1 MSQNIGYEIAYT
13 LKDVSGGTVYEM
25 VYANGPSQA
34 EAIVKAKFNSD
45 AFLIQPRYTGKHTKS
60 KYQIQ
65 NELAQ
70 EKRKIQ
76 LEQEQNKYISPEEK
90 ARKENA
96 DEALGNLIILG
107 GLGIAGAFVLLY
119 LYILILNIFNFNK
132 IIHYDVGLYFSNI
145 KSFYSD
151 GSYRHTAQPIDI
163 KITSADD
170 LTDKIRIP
178 KNRILIYEGEK
189 KGENN
194 VTLIAL
200 SYLNKESQIY
210 GYYLQKP
217 NDKSLKRIDNHV
229 HNQINATIKKMF
241 QEELTEKIGLMKIES
256 QKQLKELESKGYVT
270 IDRLE
275 SDDFVFVYK
284 DEDEDLVESIED
296 KYYSDENYQKLYI
309 QIGEHLLQTKKVK

>member
-1 MSQNIGYEIAYT
+1 MSSRHMGFEISYT
-13 LKDVSGGTVYEM
+13 LKNTSGGTIYEM

-45 AFLIQPRYTGKHTKS
+45 AFLIQPRFTGKHTKT
-60 KYQIQ
+60 QA
-65 NELAQ
+65 ELDHEAAQ
-70 EKRKIQ
+70 EKRQ
-76 LEQEQNKYISPEEK
+76 RELEQQQYISPEEK

-151 GSYRHTAQPIDI
+151 GSYRYTAQPIDI
-163 KITSADD
+163 KITSAGD

-200 SYLNKESQIY
+200 SYLDKECQIY

-229 HNQINATIKKMF
+229 HNQINATIKQMF
-241 QEELTEKIGLMKIES
+241 QNELAQKVDLIKVES
-256 QKQLKELESKGYVT
+256 QKKLKELESKGYVT

-284 DEDEDLVESIED
+284 EKNEDLVESIED

-309 QIGEHLLQTKKVK
+309 QIGEHLLQTKKSNQ